1 MLFDPELVLRSTLG
15 PPRAVT
21 PRFAANVSML
31 FTELPFA
38 ERFDAATAA
47 GFEGVEFHWP
57 DEPVPPGFEV
67 VLMNFDGGDIAAG
80 ERGYRQR
87 PRALASARARGG
99 RARAPLGCTRMNA
112 LVGLDDGRPR
122 VASSST
128 GRRTR
133 SRSPRAQP
141 PRSPCSSRRSTRSTT
156 VRTCCPTPPQA
167 AAFVQAVGEPNV
179 ALQYDVFHM
188 TRMGEDV
195 EAALRSTSTSS
206 PTSRSPTTP
215 GAASRAAGRSTS
227 RRCSRCSTSSAT
239 TGWVGAEYRPT
250 GRTEESLGWLPT
262 R

>member
-1 MLFDPELVLRSTLG
+1 M
-15 PPRAVT
+15 T

-47 GFEGVEFHWP
+47 GFGGVEFWWP
-57 DEPVPPGFEV
+57 EEPVPPGFEV

-80 ERGYRQR
+80 ERGYLNDPARW
-87 PRALASARARGG
+87 RAHVPVAVGLARS
-99 RARAPLGCTRMNA
+99 LGCTRMNA
-112 LVGLDDGRPR
+112 LVGLDDGRAR
-122 VASSST
+122 SEQLERAADEVAFAA
-128 GRRTR
+128 
-133 SRSPRAQP
+133 RAAFP
-141 PRSPCSSRRSTRSTT
+141 IT
-156 VRTCCPTPPQA
+156 VLVEAINTLDHGPYLISDTAAA

-195 EAALRSTSTSS
+195 EAALREHIDVVAHVQIADH
-206 PTSRSPTTP
+206 P
-215 GAASRAAGRSTS
+215 GRGEPGSGSIDFGALFALLDELGY
-227 RRCSRCSTSSAT
+227 

-250 GRTEESLGWLPT
+250 GRTEDSLGWLK